1 MNAIA
6 SLGIKVKDLYKI
18 SFEDFIRQHPE
29 YKKLS
34 KEVQQKRY
42 ELYDEERLSNINR
55 CILKRQEIIKN
66 TKKVKPIQ
74 KKFKIDGEESDEED
88 NANYDLFLNQNY
100 KERKSEDNY
109 ILRKNYSGKNKKFLP
124 TNKIIVTE
132 NSYIMNNSNGKQSQM
147 TKEDIDSITCI
158 KNEKNKLEKKNEKKD
173 EQLMRY
179 LKVELERA
187 QKIRKVK
194 DKLNEKDKK
203 IQKFMKVKDKGMK
216 RMENDRYKDHQDV
229 YERQK
234 IYEKMLSNYDQKI
247 YLSKQQQL
255 EQYRT
260 LNLNKISS
268 ETSKKMEELNKQIE
282 DYERKNQEYK
292 EKITNLFDLKEKEE
306 IDKKIKERL
315 EKKELNDSSQKIETS
330 SNLIKKKLNNLEE
343 KLEIEKY
350 RRENALMQSM
360 NKFQDKINTLL
371 EKKEKK
377 EKKIQNAILKAE
389 KEKEEKMMK
398 RTNHFNEVRQN
409 VKNNER
415 KSATKREKLLEDIEK
430 RDLKLFVIK
439 QEKMKINEERRK
451 MNKLHQDERNA
462 LKLKIQEIINDDKKL
477 QEGEKNEEIIQKLMN
492 ENNKQ

>member
-1 MNAIA
+1 LNAIA

-74 KKFKIDGEESDEED
+74 KKIKIDGEESDEED

-158 KNEKNKLEKKNEKKD
+158 KDEKNKLEKKNEKKD

-306 IDKKIKERL
+306 IDKKIKESDESYKLKQENLKTQINLQKEKIGGILIENNLFLRGEAL
-315 EKKELNDSSQKIETS
+315 KNNNIKDENIDLKEIVGPATITFSTIGLLSGIFFGIAMEIGFTACVEMATVVGFTFGGLGAVAGAFLGIAGFGAHKAWKYFHKKEDFINLTEKAKNRFMSEYEQFYLNAK
-330 SNLIKKKLNNLEE
+330 NLLDEDKKKIIDSFCNSIEIYISKMDNILNE
-343 KLEIEKY
+343 
-350 RRENALMQSM
+350 
-360 NKFQDKINTLL
+360 F
-371 EKKEKK
+371 
-377 EKKIQNAILKAE
+377 
-389 KEKEEKMMK
+389 
-398 RTNHFNEVRQN
+398 
-409 VKNNER
+409 
-415 KSATKREKLLEDIEK
+415 
-430 RDLKLFVIK
+430 
-439 QEKMKINEERRK
+439 
-451 MNKLHQDERNA
+451 
-462 LKLKIQEIINDDKKL
+462 
-477 QEGEKNEEIIQKLMN
+477 EKN
-492 ENNKQ
+492 

>member
-1 MNAIA
+1 LNAIA

-74 KKFKIDGEESDEED
+74 KKIKIDGEESDEED

-158 KNEKNKLEKKNEKKD
+158 KDEKNKLEKKNEKKD

-306 IDKKIKERL
+306 IDKKIKEADESYKLKQENLKTQINLQKEKIGLVLIENNSLLRGSTLKNNTIKDKDIEAKEIVAPAAITVSTFGVLTGVILGIL
-315 EKKELNDSSQKIETS
+315 EGVGFAACLEASTFIGCFFGGIGALVGAAVGAVGFGAHKAWKYFHKKEDFIKLTEKAKNRFMSEYEQFYLNAK
-330 SNLIKKKLNNLEE
+330 NLLDEDKKKIIDSFCNSIEIYISKMDNILNE
-343 KLEIEKY
+343 
-350 RRENALMQSM
+350 
-360 NKFQDKINTLL
+360 F
-371 EKKEKK
+371 
-377 EKKIQNAILKAE
+377 
-389 KEKEEKMMK
+389 
-398 RTNHFNEVRQN
+398 
-409 VKNNER
+409 
-415 KSATKREKLLEDIEK
+415 
-430 RDLKLFVIK
+430 
-439 QEKMKINEERRK
+439 
-451 MNKLHQDERNA
+451 
-462 LKLKIQEIINDDKKL
+462 
-477 QEGEKNEEIIQKLMN
+477 EKN
-492 ENNKQ
+492 